1 MFTEKS
7 SLPAIAHQRNPTATS
22 HRSSTREYS
31 ESTMKR
37 KKDKDLW
44 TTLAPGKTFGRLPMS
59 GPPQKTFLSV
69 RRKAQQYEATTLLKR
84 SKSHVERRN
93 TLTEFRASTPLMAA
107 GYFPYTGYR
116 YFTHFD
122 VLKDPNFTGYVDRN

>member
-1 MFTEKS
+1 MFTEKRS

-44 TTLAPGKTFGRLPMS
+44 TTLAPGKTFGRLP
-59 GPPQKTFLSV
+59 
-69 RRKAQQYEATTLLKR
+69 
-84 SKSHVERRN
+84 RN